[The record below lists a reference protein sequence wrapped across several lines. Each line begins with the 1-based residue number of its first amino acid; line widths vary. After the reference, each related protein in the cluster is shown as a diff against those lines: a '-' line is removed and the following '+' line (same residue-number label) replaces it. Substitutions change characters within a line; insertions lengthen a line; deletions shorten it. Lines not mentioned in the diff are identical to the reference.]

1 MPTRLANSFLHA
13 APSFSAASSGET
25 SFKKIP
31 YPRSNPDQD
40 LVIG

>member
-1 MPTRLANSFLHA
+1 MPTKLASSFLQA
-13 APSFSAASSGET
+13 APSFSAACSGET

-40 LVIG
+40 FVIG